1 MYKMIYKTKN
11 STMFH
16 TLQIIPIYLAWIVY
30 PFQFALLFY
39 VI

>member
-1 MYKMIYKTKN
+1 MYKMINKTKN

-16 TLQIIPIYLAWIVY
+16 IVQIIPIYLAWIVY
-30 PFQFALLFY
+30 PFQFGLFY